1 MYTYANI
8 IKRGK
13 NSSKPHKALSLLG
26 ILLFSIVAIISLIPI
41 ASDENWVTLNLKQ
54 GDNKI
59 YKDIPNVRIEYSLK
73 SIVYRSNS
81 NISVTV
87 YNDDDDD
94 DQPIEYKFP
103 IECGYNQTY
112 NEENYNICSE
122 INLKKPLKVI
132 DTVILMNSAVTVCSI
147 GFIMVQLIIEY
158 RILKQLEFQHKKHF
172 KLWAIAFRLSFI
184 IPTLFSIIS
193 MGVFLSSFPSSVS
206 LRYPKF
212 NHVFQNSF
220 SNSTNDNNGGWYH
233 NNGLITN
240 LFTMI
245 ISILGSIIFSLSFY
259 FYYKKLKRNCYY
271 NNIDGNVDGYSLLY
285 V

>member
-1 MYTYANI
+1 MYTYSNI
-8 IKRGK
+8 IRRGK
-13 NSSKPHKALSLLG
+13 NSSKPHKALALLG
-26 ILLFSIVAIISLIPI
+26 ILLFSIVAILSLIPI

-54 GDNKI
+54 GDNTI
-59 YKDIPNVRIEYSLK
+59 YKDIPNVLVEYSLK
-73 SIVYRSNS
+73 SIVYKSDSNV
-81 NISVTV
+81 SVTV
-87 YNDDDDD
+87 YNESN
-94 DQPIEYKFP
+94 QPIEYKFP
-103 IECGYNQTY
+103 IECSYNQTY
-112 NEENYNICSE
+112 NKENYNICSE
-122 INLKKPLKVI
+122 IDLREPLKVI

-184 IPTLFSIIS
+184 IPCLFSIIS

-206 LRYPKF
+206 LKYPKF
-212 NHVFQNSF
+212 NHVLQNSF
-220 SNSTNDNNGGWYH
+220 SDTNNGWSH
-233 NNGLITN
+233 NDGLITN

-245 ISILGSIIFSLSFY
+245 ISIFGSIIFSLSFY

-271 NNIDGNVDGYSLLY
+271 NNIDGDTGYSLLY

>member
-8 IKRGK
+8 VRRGK

-73 SIVYRSNS
+73 SFVYKSDS

-87 YNDDDDD
+87 YNDN
-94 DQPIEYKFP
+94 DQAIEYKFP
-103 IECGYNQTY
+103 IECDYNQTF

-122 INLKKPLKVI
+122 INLKEPLKVI

-206 LRYPKF
+206 LKYSKF
-212 NHVFQNSF
+212 NHVLQNSF
-220 SNSTNDNNGGWYH
+220 SNTTNTGGWSH
-233 NNGLITN
+233 NDGLITN

-245 ISILGSIIFSLSFY
+245 ISIFGSILFSLSFY